1 MPKNSFY
8 KMNGNGN
15 DFIIIFARDLS
26 FELTKDF
33 IRQICNRGE
42 GIGCDQLILLSES
55 VKSDVKM
62 VIYNQDG
69 TEGSACGNASRC
81 VAWLVSK
88 QKEQNSISIET
99 VNRELI
105 CFVDGNNVTVNM
117 GVANFSPISSNI
129 PIEYHDGFIDFS
141 DNNLGLGYYVNVGND
156 HLIFIVSDINKINAK
171 TDLSSYESHMYF
183 PEHVNVSAIELSN
196 DYIKQVTFERGAGET
211 LSCGTAA
218 CAAFAVSRKYKNAI
232 AKVEIQQPGGKLT
245 LTENDAGHLL
255 MAGEIIFE
263 YQDIL

>member
-15 DFIIIFARDLS
+15 DFIIIFSRDLGID
-26 FELTKDF
+26 LKKDF
-33 IRQICNRGE
+33 IQKICNRGE
-42 GIGCDQLILLSES
+42 GIGCDQLIVLSES

-81 VAWLVSK
+81 VGWLVSK
-88 QKEQNSISIET
+88 QKDKNTISIET
-99 VNRELI
+99 VNRELV

-117 GVANFSPISSNI
+117 GLANFAPISSNI
-129 PIEYHDGFIDFS
+129 PNEFKDGFIDFS

-171 TDLSSYESHMYF
+171 DDLSNYESHIFF
-183 PEHVNVSAIELSN
+183 PEHINVSAIELSN

-218 CAAFAVSRKYKNAI
+218 CAAFAISRKYKNAI
-232 AKVEIQQPGGKLT
+232 ADVEIQQPGGKLI
-245 LTENDAGHLL
+245 LSENERGELL
-255 MAGEIIFE
+255 MSGEIIFE
-263 YQDIL
+263 YQDII